1 LSEDVNT
8 NTKIIELNNKL
19 ETELNRWT
27 MMGVDPNQVIQF
39 NPTKIDIWVQTL
51 TKFLSS
57 KGVIDEEE
65 FVIYFKEQMLE
76 TLSKIRIEVVEPE
89 LGKKIHLP
97 NKGMFN

>member
-1 LSEDVNT
+1 
-8 NTKIIELNNKL
+8 
-19 ETELNRWT
+19 
-27 MMGVDPNQVIQF
+27 MMGVDPNQVVQF

-51 TKFLSS
+51 TKFLAD

-76 TLSKIRIEVVEPE
+76 TLTKIRTEAVEPE
-89 LGKKIHLP
+89 LAKKIHLP